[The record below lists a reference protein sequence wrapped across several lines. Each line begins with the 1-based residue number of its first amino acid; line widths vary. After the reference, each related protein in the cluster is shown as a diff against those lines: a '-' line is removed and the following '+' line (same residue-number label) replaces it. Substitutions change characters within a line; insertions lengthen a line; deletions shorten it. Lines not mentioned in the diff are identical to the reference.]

1 MSDAVSADAARELE
15 IKIAFL
21 ENHVA
26 QQDRAMM
33 ELGRQLD
40 RLERQVTRLSESMK
54 SGEGAS
60 GGSAAAAGDERPPH
74 Y

>member
-1 MSDAVSADAARELE
+1 MPDAHADRLRELE
-15 IKIAFL
+15 IKISFW

-33 ELGRQLD
+33 EMGRQLD
-40 RLERQVTRLSESMK
+40 RLERQLKRLADSVK
-54 SGEGAS
+54 SGEPS
-60 GGSAAAAGDERPPH
+60 SPPNSPAADERPPH

>member
-1 MSDAVSADAARELE
+1 MSEDRLRELE
-15 IKIAFL
+15 IKISFL

-33 ELGRQLD
+33 ELTRALD
-40 RLERQVTRLSESMK
+40 RAERSLNRLAESVK
-54 SGEGAS
+54 SGDAAGPSGPAS
-60 GGSAAAAGDERPPH
+60 PGDERPPH